1 MSTTNPFEDPDGRY
15 LVLINDEGQY
25 SLWPAF
31 VEVPAGWTVRLAET
45 DRQSALD
52 HIDEHW
58 TDMRPRSLVE
68 AMDGPASLPPA
79 GS

>member
-1 MSTTNPFEDPDGRY
+1 MTNPFEDADGTF
-15 LVLINDEGQY
+15 LVLVNDEGQY
-25 SLWPAF
+25 SLWPSFA
-31 VEVPAGWTVRLAET
+31 EVPAGWTVRVPAT

-52 HIDEHW
+52 RIAEMW

-68 AMDGPASLPPA
+68 AMDGA